1 MLPAMKLKPTITIV
15 GPGRLGRALGVAL
28 KRAGYKISEVVSREP
43 GRSQRAARSLAR
55 AVDADA
61 VTARVA
67 QFDAKVIWFLVPDRE
82 IAPVARELAPLARW
96 KGKIA
101 LHSSGALGSEELEV
115 LRQLGASVASV
126 HPFMTFVSQS
136 LPSLE
141 GVPFAMEGDRWAV
154 RVAHGLVEAMGAEPF
169 KIPRESKVLYHAWGA
184 FTSPLLVSLLAT
196 AEQVARGRRF
206 FSTRRREPGPL
217 RSSARR
223 SPIMRGWEEREVF
236 QWSHCAG
243 RRRGGAKTSG
253 GVAGN
258 SGGTRSVCG
267 AGARGVAEPSDARSE
282 KIEGTSRPRL
292 RAAIQSSSH
301 VCSSSA

>member
-15 GPGRLGRALGVAL
+15 GPGRLGKALGVAL

-55 AVDADA
+55 AVDSDA
-61 VTARVA
+61 VTPRVA

-82 IAPVARELAPLARW
+82 IAAVARELAPLAAW

-115 LRQLGASVASV
+115 LRAAGASVASA

-154 RVAHGLVEAMGAEPF
+154 GVAQAMIKAMGGAPF
-169 KIPRESKVLYHAWGA
+169 RIPRESKAIYHAWGA
-184 FTSPLLVSLLAT
+184 FTSPLLVSLLST
-196 AEQVARGRRF
+196 AEQVAERAG
-206 FSTRRREPGPL
+206 FSARQARQWAAPIVKQTVANYALLGGAESFSGPL
-217 RSSARR
+217 VRGDAAVVRKHLEVLERMPEARA
-223 SPIMRGWEEREVF
+223 VY
-236 QWSHCAG
+236 
-243 RRRGGAKTSG
+243 
-253 GVAGN
+253 VAL
-258 SGGTRSVCG
+258 
-267 AGARGVAEPSDARSE
+267 A
-282 KIEGTSRPRL
+282 
-292 RAAIQSSSH
+292 RAALRNLPTQDQKKLRELLDR
-301 VCSSSA
+301 A